1 MINLK
6 DILNEL
12 NVPKSKDAYPLIGP
26 FTETHGTL
34 QINKYRF
41 KNRKG
46 DDMTVAANFDT
57 REEELYVVF
66 YKTSEEDTDD
76 DEQKYGGETGSGD
89 MLKVL
94 ATVVEAVNKTVKKLG
109 GMNKVRKI
117 HIEPADERRFNIY
130 MHYAQTL
137 FPDFVVKRVGNW
149 MSMLNRNYKHREL

>member
-1 MINLK
+1 MISLI
-6 DILNEL
+6 DILKEI
-12 NVPKSKDAYPLIGP
+12 NVPKSEDAYPLIGP
-26 FTETHGTL
+26 FTETNGTL

-46 DDMTVAANFDT
+46 DDMTVAVNFDT

-94 ATVVEAVNKTVKKLG
+94 ATVVEAVNRTVKKLG

-130 MHYAQTL
+130 MHYAQSL
-137 FPDFVVKRVGNW
+137 FPDFIVKRVGDW
-149 MSMLNRNYKHREL
+149 MSMLNRNYKPR